1 MAPFGSCTAHRASH
15 AGAARWGLKGPVLE
29 IGVYRG
35 KYLSVLYK
43 LSEPDES
50 VVGVDLFVDT
60 GKPEED
66 SAIARGNVAAAC
78 GENARLR
85 IVVGDSIEL
94 TTTRLREETGGGLR
108 FVSIDGGHTR
118 ELVRRDLENAA
129 PLLQPGGIMALDD
142 AFNFGTPGVI
152 EGITDFLRQAQ
163 PPLAPFAV
171 CYNKLFVTTPD
182 FHQRCVDAT
191 LGFLEQATWLPTRER
206 TLEYRRGNKVSAFI
220 PKMFGFEIVP
230 FA

>member
-1 MAPFGSCTAHRASH
+1 MATTIDRTTSAPSPPISA
-15 AGAARWGLKGPVLE
+15 
-29 IGVYRG
+29 
-35 KYLSVLYK
+35 
-43 LSEPDES
+43 
-50 VVGVDLFVDT
+50 
-60 GKPEED
+60 D

-142 AFNFGTPGVI
+142 AFNFGTPAVI

-163 PPLAPFAV
+163 PPLAPFAA
-171 CYNKLFVTTPD
+171 CYNKLFVPTPT
-182 FHQRCVDAT
+182 FPQPSLHPP
-191 LGFLEQATWLPTRER
+191 LGFPHHPPCPPTP
-206 TLEYRRGNKVSAFI
+206 A
-220 PKMFGFEIVP
+220 PP
-230 FA
+230 P